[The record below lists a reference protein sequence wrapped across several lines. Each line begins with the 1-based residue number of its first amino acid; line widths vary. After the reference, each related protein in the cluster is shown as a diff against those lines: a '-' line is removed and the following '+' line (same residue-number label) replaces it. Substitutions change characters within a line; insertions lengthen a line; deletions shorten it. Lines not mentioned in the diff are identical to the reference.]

1 MVFKKITLCA
11 ENQENLNVNERRK
24 SIGVKMEVT
33 HMGIFEEYFKADL
46 LKVVQLASM
55 NMPETEGS
63 KLFR

>member
-33 HMGIFEEYFKADL
+33 HMGIFDEYFKADL
-46 LKVVQLASM
+46 RHHTAPLINNSGGISTM
-55 NMPETEGS
+55 
-63 KLFR
+63 